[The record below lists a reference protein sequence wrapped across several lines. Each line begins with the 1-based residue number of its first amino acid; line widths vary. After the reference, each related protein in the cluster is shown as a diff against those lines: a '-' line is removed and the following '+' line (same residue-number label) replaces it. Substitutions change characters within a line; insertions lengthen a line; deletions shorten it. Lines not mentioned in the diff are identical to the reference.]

1 MDEVEQDLFDVEF
14 HIKEILRKYD
24 VKLLGRIILEKEEEL
39 RFIDG
44 EDDE

>member
-1 MDEVEQDLFDVEF
+1 MNEVEQDLFDVEF

-24 VKLLGRIILEKEEEL
+24 VKLLGRIILEKEEL

-44 EDDE
+44 EDYD